1 VGEGDLGKVI
11 GKADQTAK
19 AIRTLLDAATT
30 RHRMR
35 AVLEILEQL
44 EQEGDYIQVG
54 RLGRARGIFGWLW
67 ITPDTDFPDRF
78 VNLDRIM
85 VSESDTWREFSI
97 EGAKVIGGRPAIKF
111 VGINRRE
118 DAGRLTNRILAVK
131 REQLVQLP
139 PDTHYVFDLVG
150 CEVRDEA
157 NDRRLGE
164 IVDVIKYPAN
174 DVYVVR
180 TADGK
185 DVLFPAVN
193 SFVRQIDVAARKVTV
208 LNGGMFDADDEKI
221 GP

>member
-1 VGEGDLGKVI
+1 MAEQGDL
-11 GKADQTAK
+11 
-19 AIRTLLDAATT
+19 
-30 RHRMR
+30 
-35 AVLEILEQL
+35 
-44 EQEGDYIQVG
+44 IQVG

-78 VNLDRIM
+78 VNLDRIL
-85 VSESDTWREFSI
+85 VSESDTWRELRV

-111 VGINRRE
+111 GGINTRE
-118 DAGRLTNRILAVK
+118 DAARLTNRRLAVT
-131 REQLVQLP
+131 RNQLVQLP

-150 CEVRDEA
+150 CEVRDEE

-164 IVDVIKYPAN
+164 IVDVIRYPAN

-193 SFVRQIDVAARKVTV
+193 SFVRRIDVAARKVTV
-208 LNGGMFDADDEKI
+208 ISGGMFDNADEKT

>member
-1 VGEGDLGKVI
+1 M
-11 GKADQTAK
+11 A
-19 AIRTLLDAATT
+19 
-30 RHRMR
+30 
-35 AVLEILEQL
+35 
-44 EQEGDYIQVG
+44 QEGDFIQVG

-67 ITPDTDFPDRF
+67 ITPDTDFPERF

-85 VSESDTWREFSI
+85 VSESDTWRELMI

-118 DAGRLTNRILAVK
+118 DAGRLTNRILAVT

-150 CEVRDEA
+150 CEVRDEES
-157 NDRRLGE
+157 DRRLGE
-164 IVDVIKYPAN
+164 IVDVIRYPAN

-180 TADGK
+180 TASGK

-193 SFVRQIDVAARKVTV
+193 SFVRQIDVAARIVKV
-208 LNGGMFDADDEKI
+208 LHGGMFDDADEKT